1 MKICNLTI
9 LSIALCIAADARAQ
23 IAGAATT
30 ILIPVVASTQSYVTE
45 ITVKDASGTS
55 RSINMQFYEAET
67 SATPGPKACAPIATV
82 AYQTKTVTVAGQC
95 PLAAGSHH
103 GFVILNDASVPKEKL
118 FYAYSRVSNP
128 QGIGFSVDGYPIGHI
143 GGGDVAQEVQSVKRK
158 AATASTP
165 AYQSNCFVATLD
177 DPVDYQITVWAGG
190 QHVFSDSLQPYQM
203 KRYLDIIA
211 AAGVAT
217 GDYQDVPVGFAKT
230 TPSQY
235 PNTLLAFCTVQ
246 DNTSFGADFRIAK
259 TQNAADPSRFQLTCF
274 AAVWGPG
281 DCTSTLQPW
290 APTIQ
295 NATTKIRLITRVY
308 APDTINCSI
317 VSARSNDLELRFIR
331 DYPYAV
337 VAGGDNQSAF
347 SYSTGPRSS
356 FANGY
361 H

>member
-1 MKICNLTI
+1 
-9 LSIALCIAADARAQ
+9 
-23 IAGAATT
+23 
-30 ILIPVVASTQSYVTE
+30 
-45 ITVKDASGTS
+45 
-55 RSINMQFYEAET
+55 
-67 SATPGPKACAPIATV
+67 
-82 AYQTKTVTVAGQC
+82 
-95 PLAAGSHH
+95 
-103 GFVILNDASVPKEKL
+103 VILNDASVPKEKL

-143 GGGDVAQEVQSVKRK
+143 GGGDVSQEVQSVKRK
-158 AATASTP
+158 AATASAP

-190 QHVFSDSLQPYQM
+190 PHVFSDSLQPYQM

-259 TQNAADPSRFQLTCF
+259 TQNAADPSRFQLNCF
-274 AAVWGPG
+274 AVVWGPG
-281 DCTSTLQPW
+281 DCTSTLEPW
-290 APTIQ
+290 APMIQ

-308 APDTINCSI
+308 APDTVNCSV

-331 DYPYAV
+331 DYPYAI

-347 SYSTGPRSS
+347 SYATGPRSS

-361 H
+361 HQYFWLEVGFREGGNATFPIPFGVRCFAGNGIMDPYWAQSANDDF